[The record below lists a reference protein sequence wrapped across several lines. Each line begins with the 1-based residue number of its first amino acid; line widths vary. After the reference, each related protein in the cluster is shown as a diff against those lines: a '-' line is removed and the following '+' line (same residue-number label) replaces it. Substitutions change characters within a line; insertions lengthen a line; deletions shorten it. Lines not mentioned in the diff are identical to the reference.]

1 MALELKP
8 GIVKYN
14 NREDIVCYYGEVNG
28 VTYYFLTSPENKIYP
43 YQNRIAT
50 TVLKEAVDPMFD
62 ASNIGLFDDDG
73 NIIIPFDKRQIKAID
88 ESLALVE
95 PVQPTTPCVV
105 DAIKNLKGN
114 PESTVYTLS
123 NIREKMRDRIGSGS
137 FLFYNLFSEAGI
149 YDVKTGENI
158 LPGLYSFI
166 AVGNDNNDSV
176 YLGTADGSIVEFS
189 LSKRALVE
197 ENNEEEALDVSAVS
211 EEVAPEAESINEA
224 LNSAVESVVEEPQE
238 SQTVVPVVASESE
251 ETIETEVK
259 EPETQVE
266 EVAEVKEPEAQTEE
280 AVETEV
286 EPPKVDFVDTTE
298 SEEVVKLNVSEAP
311 EEEVEID
318 ESQLPT
324 EEVPSLENFMKQGG
338 EPADNTIDPGDEEE
352 FDLGDVAETTSLDS
366 MVGGDDSTNFDEDIK
381 ANDAFGKVWADSID
395 LNSLSDDASD
405 SGEDDIL
412 GSSVER
418 IERFTKGLIETHKND
433 VQTIASLSTENSEL
447 KKRLA
452 RFEKALE
459 LQEARYKQQESQIKK
474 YRGSIE
480 SFATELEN
488 AMSED

>member
-14 NREDIVCYYGEVNG
+14 NREDIVCYYGDVNG

-95 PVQPTTPCVV
+95 PVQPTTPCVI

-149 YDVKTGENI
+149 YDVKTGKNI

-197 ENNEEEALDVSAVS
+197 ENNEKEALDVSAVS

-224 LNSAVESVVEEPQE
+224 LNSAVEN
-238 SQTVVPVVASESE
+238 
-251 ETIETEVK
+251 I
-259 EPETQVE
+259 
-266 EVAEVKEPEAQTEE
+266 
-280 AVETEV
+280 
-286 EPPKVDFVDTTE
+286 
-298 SEEVVKLNVSEAP
+298 
-311 EEEVEID
+311 
-318 ESQLPT
+318 
-324 EEVPSLENFMKQGG
+324 
-338 EPADNTIDPGDEEE
+338 
-352 FDLGDVAETTSLDS
+352 
-366 MVGGDDSTNFDEDIK
+366 
-381 ANDAFGKVWADSID
+381 
-395 LNSLSDDASD
+395 
-405 SGEDDIL
+405 
-412 GSSVER
+412 VER
-418 IERFTKGLIETHKND
+418 PGLFNKE
-433 VQTIASLSTENSEL
+433 Q
-447 KKRLA
+447 A
-452 RFEKALE
+452 R
-459 LQEARYKQQESQIKK
+459 
-474 YRGSIE
+474 
-480 SFATELEN
+480 
-488 AMSED
+488 M